1 MSEMALVSEVTS
13 PLILEMPAQRRFIFL
28 IESLVFW
35 VLGHSLMLIC
45 EATSAAVV
53 ASIETFRLHLII

>member
-1 MSEMALVSEVTS
+1 MSEMALVSEVAS
-13 PLILEMPAQRRFIFL
+13 ALILEMPAQRRFIFL

-35 VLGHSLMLIC
+35 VLGHSLRQIC
-45 EATSAAVV
+45 GASSAAV